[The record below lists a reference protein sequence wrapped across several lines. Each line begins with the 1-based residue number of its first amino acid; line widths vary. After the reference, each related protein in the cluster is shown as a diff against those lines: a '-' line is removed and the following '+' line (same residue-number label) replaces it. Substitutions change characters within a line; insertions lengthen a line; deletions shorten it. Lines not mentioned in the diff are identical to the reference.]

1 MGVACETNP
10 QSLFYIAGR
19 SVCMMDISY
28 HGYRTAPIIPETP
41 YNGNVNTMHDLP
53 YNGIL

>member
-53 YNGIL
+53 YNGIS